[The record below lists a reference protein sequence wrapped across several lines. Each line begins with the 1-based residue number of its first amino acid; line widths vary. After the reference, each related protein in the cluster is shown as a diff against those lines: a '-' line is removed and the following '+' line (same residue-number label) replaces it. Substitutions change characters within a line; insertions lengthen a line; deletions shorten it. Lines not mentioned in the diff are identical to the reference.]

1 MKTPAQRKAAERA
14 RRAKAGLKRLELWVP
29 EWAFAP
35 IKRYA
40 EKLVKRG
47 RRP

>member
-1 MKTPAQRKAAERA
+1 MASAKERMAAQRA

-29 EWAFAP
+29 EWALAP

-47 RRP
+47 TWS